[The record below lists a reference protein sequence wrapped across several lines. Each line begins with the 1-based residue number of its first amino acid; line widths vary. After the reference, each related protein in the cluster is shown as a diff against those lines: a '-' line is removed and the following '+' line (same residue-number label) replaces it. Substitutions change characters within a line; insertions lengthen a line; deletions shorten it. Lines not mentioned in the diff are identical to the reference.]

1 MSTVPSFD
9 LSLPPRIAF
18 GPGRADDL
26 PAIVAG
32 LGSRV
37 LVATGST
44 PGRVAHLIDGV
55 RARVAALDVVAV
67 PGEPTLDD
75 ARRASDVGRDLGAD
89 VVVAIGGGSVIDLAK
104 SAAMLLGNG
113 GDPLDYI
120 EVIGRGKPVSRAPL
134 PLVAVPTTA
143 GTGAEVTANAVLSS
157 SEHGVKASLRHPL
170 MIPRHAIVDPDLTLD
185 CPPGVT
191 AASGMDALTQCLE
204 PYVSNRANPVTD
216 AWAGTGLVHAGRG
229 LRRAHAFGTDLAAR
243 TDMALASLLGGL
255 SLANAKLGAVHG
267 FAAVLGGMSD
277 APHGAI
283 CAALL
288 VPVCRANIAHADAPL
303 ARRYAD
309 VGRWLTGDPAATA
322 ADGLAWIE
330 QTVGLLGIRG
340 LSDYGL
346 SAAQT
351 DEVVAKAARASSMAG
366 NPVVLTT
373 GELADA
379 YLAAL

>member
-1 MSTVPSFD
+1 MSTVPPFD

-26 PAIVAG
+26 PTIVAG
-32 LGSRV
+32 MGARV

-55 RARVAALDVVAV
+55 RARVDALDIFAVA
-67 PGEPTLDD
+67 GEPTLDD
-75 ARRASDVGRDLGAD
+75 ARRATSVGRDVGAE

-104 SAAMLLGNG
+104 AAAMLLGNG
-113 GDPLDYI
+113 GDPLDYL
-120 EVIGRGKPVSRAPL
+120 EVIGLGQPITHAPL

-157 SEHGVKASLRHPL
+157 PDHGVKASLRHPL
-170 MIPRHAIVDPDLTLD
+170 MIPRHAVVDPELTLN
-185 CPPGVT
+185 CPPEVT

-216 AWAGTGLVHAGRG
+216 AWAGMGLLHAGRG
-229 LRRAHAFGTDLAAR
+229 LRRAHSYGADLTAR
-243 TDMALASLLGGL
+243 TDMALASLFGGL

-267 FAAVLGGMSD
+267 FAAVLGGMSE

-288 VPVCRANIAHADAPL
+288 VPVCRANIARADAPL

-309 VGRWLTGDPAATA
+309 IARWLTGDPGANA

-330 QTVGLLGIRG
+330 QTVSLLGIRR
-340 LSDYGL
+340 LSEYGL

-351 DEVVAKAARASSMAG
+351 DEVVAKSARASSMQG
-366 NPVVLTT
+366 NPVVLTP
-373 GELADA
+373 GELADT